1 MFRYIS
7 PLAYKFEPLI
17 FIAVSLLLSVKILIF
32 LPLRLEATELLDLEL
47 SLEVVPLSSA
57 EAPTLKPQVTQLEDA
72 ADPWEMRAAVRFTN
86 NMQRRQIIVIGLNF
100 KYSSFFIL
108 PTPLQPHPYT
118 FHKAS
123 ALKFYHNTLCRP

>member
-7 PLAYKFEPLI
+7 LLAYKFEPLI
-17 FIAVSLLLSVKILIF
+17 FIAVSLLLSVKILIL

-72 ADPWEMRAAVRFTN
+72 ADPWEMRAAVKRVRVKKENRF
-86 NMQRRQIIVIGLNF
+86 INF
-100 KYSSFFIL
+100 I
-108 PTPLQPHPYT
+108 
-118 FHKAS
+118 AS
-123 ALKFYHNTLCRP
+123 ALSIAY